1 MLARLGRYLPWPQCL
16 CLLLLGCQ
24 FGRVP
29 PALSLPVLVCLQGSP
44 SLNGLRLGTQC
55 AVEQVHVLRPGASTA
70 TATVHH
76 SSVGETRTREGDTGT
91 AMYLAGWQGLRQAGS
106 LQNVTSGAWRSSLCA
121 GAAQLHC
128 TTGRPTSFRGMRSP
142 KQWGA
147 SPRNPAGAVAYSP
160 SAQPITSLNT
170 PSGPG

>member
-1 MLARLGRYLPWPQCL
+1 MASMLVPAPAWVPIWAGASCSVAACARLPTGQPKPKRAAARY
-16 CLLLLGCQ
+16 
-24 FGRVP
+24 
-29 PALSLPVLVCLQGSP
+29 PVRC
-44 SLNGLRLGTQC
+44 RAGTC
-55 AVEQVHVLRPGASTA
+55 A
-70 TATVHH
+70 TARCKHGHRH
-76 SSVGETRTREGDTGT
+76 SASQLRWRDTDTGGRHG
-91 AMYLAGWQGLRQAGS
+91 YGHVPGWQGLRQAGS